1 MIWNTILS
9 YCEKCAKYYVPV
21 RQIFCSVAFLLW
33 TGTWTVFVGNPT
45 YMFCTG
51 TASILHDRIF
61 ILYRLYCKLTDCNPI
76 KSLASV
82 FTKPR
87 RIKHVV
93 ANSLVIIITVAIM
106 KSVIIV
112 IFLVQTILCD
122 EGDEEAS
129 EKAQSTVVRSY

>member
-1 MIWNTILS
+1 MDCFRW
-9 YCEKCAKYYVPV
+9 Y
-21 RQIFCSVAFLLW
+21 
-33 TGTWTVFVGNPT
+33 PT

-61 ILYRLYCKLTDCNPI
+61 ILYRLYCKLTDCKCNPPR

-112 IFLVQTILCD
+112 IFLVQTIQC
-122 EGDEEAS
+122 DEEAS
-129 EKAQSTVVRSY
+129 EKAQSTVVRSYYNTMQCSPKHMEKVEQNFKKI